1 MPHTRKQREI
11 RAQRGLTA
19 PRLIVALVWCVAAL
33 SDRQL
38 HGQATSIGRSPLST
52 SATVAPNVTTSSV
65 TDPLP
70 YTNEYRGEYFTSDL
84 SEVFRLKHIEG
95 DGQGDVSAFTA
106 FGFTK
111 FAWQPDAV
119 VMFDLA
125 GRITNEGDGGFTGG
139 IHRRMVLG
147 NVLLGGGGFYDWQQ
161 DFQQASIALEL
172 FTENWTFRSN
182 IYFVLGDDV
191 ETESEYETTGATTI
205 FFQGNNI
212 LADNLLLHE
221 ESEVALNGVDL
232 EVARNVGMAT
242 EVFLGGYVLD
252 GDLDQNT
259 VGGKG
264 GVRGFIVPDLLATVT
279 VSSDDLFGTNVYGGV
294 TWYVGARGG
303 LSRPNMTR
311 RILTPVMRNEQVAI
325 SEVKTTTA
333 VAGPII
339 LTIDD
344 DPIQVAHVQA
354 GAAGTNEGTFE
365 NPYTALTAT
374 QDADIVY
381 VHGNG
386 VYNGQSYTVAEDQRF
401 LGEGAGNQHLVE
413 SDQLDIFILPPGN
426 GGANRPIIQ
435 ASAGNAIVLGSA
447 DTEVSNFEIQNAT
460 LNGIF
465 GNGVT
470 DFNINR
476 NVINGSGGR
485 GIFLNNI
492 SGAPDGELFAEGEIT
507 NNVVT
512 NSALQ
517 NIQMVLAGEFRGD
530 VEGNTANGSTTSRG
544 IDITGPFLF
553 RGDIE
558 NNTAN
563 GNTLEGIFVDLG
575 QLDGD
580 IEGNTANANLT
591 DGMLLTFEIFNG
603 DVSGNT
609 ANGNGDNGIDLNI
622 VGDSF
627 SDVDVV
633 ANTTNNNTTEGIHL
647 LFGGTGTVAVEVLD
661 NNLSGNNGG
670 IDREFFAENEDV
682 LGNDPTVYIRLDG
695 NTSTNALGAGP
706 PFNYEFESTGLFG
719 DGEMILDIGT
729 NVGTVELDPEVDL
742 GEFDFD

>member
-1 MPHTRKQREI
+1 VP
-11 RAQRGLTA
+11 AY
-19 PRLIVALVWCVAAL
+19 
-33 SDRQL
+33 
-38 HGQATSIGRSPLST
+38 TS
-52 SATVAPNVTTSSV
+52 
-65 TDPLP
+65 
-70 YTNEYRGEYFTSDL
+70 
-84 SEVFRLKHIEG
+84 
-95 DGQGDVSAFTA
+95 
-106 FGFTK
+106 FGVTK
-111 FAWQPDAV
+111 FGWTDSGV
-119 VMFDLA
+119 VLFDLA

-139 IHRRMVLG
+139 IHRRLALG
-147 NVLLGGGGFYDWQQ
+147 NVLFGAGGYYDWQQ
-161 DFQQASIALEL
+161 DFQQGSVAFEL
-172 FTENWTFRSN
+172 FTENWTFRTN
-182 IYFVLGDDV
+182 GYFILGDDV
-191 ETESEYETTGATTI
+191 ETELEYETTGATTI
-205 FFQGNNI
+205 SFQGNDI
-212 LADNLLLHE
+212 LATNLLLHE
-221 ESEVALNGVDL
+221 ESEVALNGADF
-232 EVARNVGMAT
+232 EAARNVGRAS
-242 EVFLGGYVLD
+242 EVFLGGYILD

-264 GVRGFIVPDLLATVT
+264 GVRGFMLPDLAGTIT
-279 VSSDDLFGTNVYGGV
+279 VSSDDLFGTNLYGGI
-294 TWYVGARGG
+294 TWFVGARGG
-303 LSRPNMTR
+303 LSRPNMSR
-311 RILTPVMRNEQVAI
+311 RIVMPVVRNEQVAI
-325 SEVKTTTA
+325 AEVKTTEA

-344 DPIQVAHVQA
+344 DPIQIVHVEA

-365 NPYTALTAT
+365 NPYTSLPAT

-381 VHGNG
+381 VHANG

-401 LGEGAGNQHLVE
+401 LGEGAGNQHLIE
-413 SDQLDIFILPPGN
+413 SDQLDVFILPAGN

-435 ASAGNAIVLGSA
+435 AAPGNAIVLGSA

-476 NVINGSGGR
+476 NVINGSGQR
-485 GIFLNNI
+485 GIFLSNV

-507 NNVVT
+507 DNVVT
-512 NSALQ
+512 NSNLQ
-517 NIQMVLAGEFRGD
+517 NIQMTLAGDFEGD

-544 IDITGPFLF
+544 IDISGAFLF
-553 RGDIE
+553 RGDVE
-558 NNTAN
+558 NNNAN
-563 GNTLEGIFVDLG
+563 GNATDGIFVDVAEF
-575 QLDGD
+575 DGD
-580 IEGNTANANLT
+580 IEGNTANTNGA

-627 SDVDVV
+627 SDADVV
-633 ANTTNNNTTEGIHL
+633 ANTTNNNTAEGIHL
-647 LFGGTGTVAVEVLD
+647 LFGGTGTVAIEVLN

-706 PFNYEFESTGLFG
+706 PFNYEFENTGLFG

-742 GEFDFD
+742 GEFEFD